1 MSAKISPYLLLCLTN
16 LFWSLNFIIGKL
28 LAGVIPTST
37 LSFLRW
43 LPPFFFFLLLYWRDL
58 QEHRQFF
65 KKHIVMILVLGATG
79 YSLNSICVYE
89 AVRFTTTINTSF
101 INAFN
106 PVLIAVAGLLMYRYP
121 ITRRQGL
128 GFLLSLVGVLFI
140 IFKGKMSRILDLQV
154 NIGDLFMVG
163 SISSWAIHT
172 IVYKRKASQL
182 PGRAIFPLMML
193 AGLVVTFPLALNEC
207 LTDNWGWIS
216 QVHARHLMGILAL
229 NIFPSVLAYMFWNQ
243 ALSSIPANQVAIFQ
257 YLIPVYTT
265 LISVT
270 FLGEHLQ
277 AFHLAGGGL
286 IFFGVLLVTNTRLS
300 THSLLKKIVGIMQT
314 TRL

>member
-1 MSAKISPYLLLCLTN
+1 MPANVSPYLLLCLTN

-43 LPPFFFFLLLYWRDL
+43 LPPLIFFLFLYRRDL
-58 QEHRQFF
+58 YEHRHFF
-65 KKHIVMILVLGATG
+65 KKHLLLVLVLGATG

-106 PVLIAVAGLLMYRYP
+106 PVLIALAGFIMYRYP
-121 ITRRQGL
+121 VTRRQGL

-140 IFKGKMSRILDLQV
+140 IFKGDIARILDLQV

-163 SISSWAIHT
+163 SITLWAVHT
-172 IVYKRKASQL
+172 IIYKNRASQL
-182 PGRAIFPLMML
+182 PGKAIFPLMML
-193 AGLVVTFPLALNEC
+193 AGLIVTFPLALAEC
-207 LTDNWGWIS
+207 LADNWAWTS
-216 QVHARHLMGILAL
+216 QVHARHLVGILAL

-243 ALSSIPANQVAIFQ
+243 ALTRIPANQVAIFQ

-270 FLGEHLQ
+270 FLDEHLR
-277 AFHLAGGGL
+277 AFHLLGGGM
-286 IFFGVLLVTNTRLS
+286 IFAGVFLVTNGGTVLQKLFRR
-300 THSLLKKIVGIMQT
+300 GAG
-314 TRL
+314 

>member
-1 MSAKISPYLLLCLTN
+1 MPANVSPYLLLCLTN

-28 LAGVIPTST
+28 LSGVIPTST

-43 LPPFFFFLLLYWRDL
+43 LPPFIFFMLLYWRDL
-58 QEHRQFF
+58 QQYRHIF
-65 KKHIVMILVLGATG
+65 KKHLLLILVLGATG

-106 PVLIAVAGLLMYRYP
+106 PVLIAIAGLIMYRYP

-140 IFKGKMSRILDLQV
+140 IFKGDIARILDLQV

-163 SISSWAIHT
+163 SIALWAIHT
-172 IVYKRKASQL
+172 IVYKNRAAQL
-182 PGRAIFPLMML
+182 PGKAIFPLMML
-193 AGLVVTFPLALNEC
+193 AGLIVTFPMALSEGLA
-207 LTDNWGWIS
+207 DNWAWTS
-216 QVHARHLMGILAL
+216 QVQARHLMGILAL

-243 ALSSIPANQVAIFQ
+243 ALTSIPANQVAIFQ

-270 FLGEHLQ
+270 FLGEQLR

-286 IFFGVLLVTNTRLS
+286 IFVGVLLVTNNKPVLQKLIRRIS
-300 THSLLKKIVGIMQT
+300 C
-314 TRL
+314 

>member
-1 MSAKISPYLLLCLTN
+1 MPVNASPYLLLCLTN

-43 LPPFFFFLLLYWRDL
+43 LPPLIFFLLLYRRDL
-58 QEHRQFF
+58 IEYRHFF
-65 KKHIVMILVLGATG
+65 KKHLLSVLVLGATG

-106 PVLIAVAGLLMYRYP
+106 PVLIALAGFIMYRYP
-121 ITRRQGL
+121 VSRRQGL

-140 IFKGKMSRILDLQV
+140 IFKGDIARILDLQV

-163 SISSWAIHT
+163 SIALWAVHT
-172 IVYKRKASQL
+172 IVYKNRASQL
-182 PGRAIFPLMML
+182 PGKAIFPLMML
-193 AGLVVTFPLALNEC
+193 AGLIVTFPLALAEC
-207 LTDNWGWIS
+207 LADNWTWIG
-216 QVHARHLMGILAL
+216 QVHVRHLVGILVL

-243 ALSSIPANQVAIFQ
+243 ALTRIPANQVAIFQ

-270 FLGEHLQ
+270 FLGERLR
-277 AFHLAGGGL
+277 AFHLFGGGM
-286 IFFGVLLVTNTRLS
+286 IFAGVFLVTNGETVLQKLFRRGP
-300 THSLLKKIVGIMQT
+300 VRAG
-314 TRL
+314 

>member
-1 MSAKISPYLLLCLTN
+1 MPAKVSPYLLLCLTN

-28 LAGVIPTST
+28 LSGVIPTST

-43 LPPFFFFLLLYWRDL
+43 LPPFIFFMLLYRRDL
-58 QEHRQFF
+58 QQHRHFF
-65 KKHIVMILVLGATG
+65 KKHLLLILVLGATG

-89 AVRFTTTINTSF
+89 AVSFTTTINTSF

-106 PVLIAVAGLLMYRYP
+106 PVLIAIAGLIMYRYP
-121 ITRRQGL
+121 ITGRQGL

-140 IFKGKMSRILDLQV
+140 IFKGEMSLILDLQV

-163 SISSWAIHT
+163 SIALWAIHT
-172 IVYKRKASQL
+172 IVYKNKASQL
-182 PGRAIFPLMML
+182 PGKAIFPLMML
-193 AGLVVTFPLALNEC
+193 AGLIVTFPMALAEC
-207 LTDNWGWIS
+207 LADNWAWTS
-216 QVHARHLMGILAL
+216 QVQARHLLGVLAL

-243 ALSSIPANQVAIFQ
+243 ALTSIPANQVAIFQ

-270 FLGEHLQ
+270 FLDEHLR
-277 AFHLAGGGL
+277 AFHLVGGGL
-286 IFFGVLLVTNTRLS
+286 IFLGVLLVTNNSSVLQKLIRR
-300 THSLLKKIVGIMQT
+300 IA
-314 TRL
+314 

>member
-1 MSAKISPYLLLCLTN
+1 MPVNVSPYLLLCLTN

-43 LPPFFFFLLLYWRDL
+43 LPPFIFFLLLYGRDL
-58 QEHRQFF
+58 HEHRHFF
-65 KKHIVMILVLGATG
+65 KKHILLILVLGATG

-106 PVLIAVAGLLMYRYP
+106 PVLIALAGFIMYRYP
-121 ITRRQGL
+121 VSRRQGL

-140 IFKGKMSRILDLQV
+140 IFKGEIARILDLQV

-163 SISSWAIHT
+163 SIALWAVHT
-172 IVYKRKASQL
+172 IVYKNRASQL
-182 PGRAIFPLMML
+182 PGKAIFPLMML
-193 AGLVVTFPLALNEC
+193 AGLIVTFPLALTEC
-207 LTDNWGWIS
+207 LADNWAWTS
-216 QVHARHLMGILAL
+216 QVQARHLIGILAL

-243 ALSSIPANQVAIFQ
+243 ALTSIPANQVAIFQ

-270 FLGEHLQ
+270 FLGEHLRV
-277 AFHLAGGGL
+277 FHLVGGGL
-286 IFFGVLLVTNTRLS
+286 IFVGVLLVTNNRLS
-300 THSLLKKIVGIMQT
+300 WQNLLK
-314 TRL
+314 RLAGLVQSVRN